1 VSGSARTTEL
11 PKGAWKPHTMVVR
24 IIVWCCILS
33 ALAGSVFAW
42 RARAAPNDFEQRACS
57 YDKLPA
63 FCGTLRVPEDRTNA
77 ASRAIVLHFVRVP
90 AHRGSSE
97 TPIVWFDGGPGESV
111 ISDFSDGGIQGYPLA
126 AAMHETHE
134 LLLLDQRGTG
144 LSNQLQ
150 CPMYPRVSEVFAQ
163 IFPLDSVRR
172 CRARLAKSSDLSA
185 YGTDAAADDL
195 DAVRRRLEYPRIIAI
210 GGSYGTTAALVYMR
224 RYPHV
229 VQSALLI
236 GVAPTFFKIPL
247 PQLQAGQRALDDL
260 ERSCARDATCHAHFP
275 NFPAEFRRLL
285 AQSTTGIPVNY
296 RDAHTGEQVRA
307 ALARPV
313 FADTVRLLLYAPASA
328 ALIPLLIHEAAA
340 GDTTPLAKA
349 IAAFAQ
355 AVFGGT
361 AGEQAMGDNF
371 SVNCQEGVAF
381 ITPAEAARESANSF
395 MAGSILEAR
404 QASCAIWN
412 VRPADAGFIEPVRS
426 SVPVLM
432 MSGADDPATDA
443 RYATRQLAYLLNGR
457 QIIVPNG
464 GHINDDPCLE
474 RLEVRFVETSSAA
487 GLDAACVKRF
497 SRPPF
502 ATSLSAIPKW
512 LQ

>member
-1 VSGSARTTEL
+1 MVRTI
-11 PKGAWKPHTMVVR
+11 AWSF
-24 IIVWCCILS
+24 ILS
-33 ALAGSVFAW
+33 AVASSLFAWPAAAAGS
-42 RARAAPNDFEQRACS
+42 DFSQHACS

-63 FCGTLRVPEDRTNA
+63 LCGTLRAPEDRTKA
-77 ASRAIVLHFVRVP
+77 DGRTIVLHFVRIP
-90 AHRGSSE
+90 PQHHSSE

-111 ISDFSDGGIQGYPLA
+111 ISDFSDGGIQGYPLSA
-126 AAMHETHE
+126 ALSKTHE
-134 LLLLDQRGTG
+134 ILFLDQRGTG

-150 CPMYPRVSEVFAQ
+150 CPMYPHVSDVFAE

-172 CRARLAKSSDLSA
+172 CRARLAKTSDLSA

-195 DAVRRRLEYPRIIAI
+195 EAVRQRLGFHKVIAI

-224 RYPHV
+224 RYPNA

-260 ERSCARDATCHAHFP
+260 ERSCARDAICHAHFP
-275 NFPAEFRRLL
+275 EFLTEFYRVL
-285 AQSTTGIPVNY
+285 AQSTTGIPVSY
-296 RDAHTGEQVRA
+296 RDTRTGEDVRA
-307 ALARPV
+307 ILSRPV
-313 FADTVRLLLYAPASA
+313 FADTVRLLLYAPQNA
-328 ALIPLLIHEAAA
+328 ALVPLLIHEAAR
-340 GDTTPLAKA
+340 GNTTPLAKA
-349 IAAFAQ
+349 IAAYAQ

-361 AGEQAMGDNF
+361 VGEQAMGDNF

-381 ITPAEAARESANSF
+381 ITPAEAERESKNTF
-395 MAGSILEAR
+395 MAGSILDAR

-412 VRPADAGFIEPVRS
+412 VRRPDPSFIEPVRS

-432 MSGADDPATDA
+432 ISGADDPATDR
-443 RYATRQLAYLLNGR
+443 RYATRQLAYLSHGR

-464 GHINDDPCLE
+464 GHSNDDPCLE
-474 RLEVRFVETSSAA
+474 GLEVRFVQTSSTAT
-487 GLDAACVKRF
+487 LDAGCVKRF

-512 LQ
+512 LR